1 MPDWR
6 VVTGFKRSSA
16 HVGHKPSHFTWKQ
29 NAFCMFEPS
38 VLLLFC
44 VKNISC
50 SNSNVWTFLRNKRD
64 LLFERVYLHYY
75 AIILS
80 YQVYIT
86 PGKYSARS
94 RISVSDLFLL
104 TTSTKSPPLWWVPFN
119 GYTGRSPLQTPAR
132 PQAVPMQSKLTV
144 APPSLLFQ
152 DAVAGTNAPGVAQGR
167 SEQLLLQ
174 NSVGGETASL
184 RQHHGGHRHA
194 APALSAGELAPV
206 AQQVSPATGL
216 EVRSPGFCS
225 GWGAPMS
232 KAPWRS

>member
-1 MPDWR
+1 MLVISRATSP
-6 VVTGFKRSSA
+6 GNKMHSA
-16 HVGHKPSHFTWKQ
+16 
-29 NAFCMFEPS
+29 CS

-94 RISVSDLFLL
+94 RIFFFFYNRQRGLVSHFCWSVSDLFLL

-174 NSVGGETASL
+174 NSVGGETASQ

-206 AQQVSPATGL
+206 AQRVSPATGL